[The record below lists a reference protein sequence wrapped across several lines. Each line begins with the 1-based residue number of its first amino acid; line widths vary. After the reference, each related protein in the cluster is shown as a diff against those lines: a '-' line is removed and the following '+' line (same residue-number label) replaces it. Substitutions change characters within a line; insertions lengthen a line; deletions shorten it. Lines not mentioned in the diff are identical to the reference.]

1 MAAKPRP
8 SYTPVQWGW
17 VDLELHVKKKKE
29 WATPSMQYD
38 FPNVLNSS
46 SCILRWKTMTNERML
61 LALPRQAQDA
71 PKQPAGLFWMIALAG
86 GSRSSKRSLTLATA
100 PGLRQAVA
108 MALRLCSGLGHGRL
122 LSRTDIWSASVAA
135 RH

>member
-46 SCILRWKTMTNERML
+46 QLHSKMENDDKRENVARFAKT
-61 LALPRQAQDA
+61 
-71 PKQPAGLFWMIALAG
+71 
-86 GSRSSKRSLTLATA
+86 GS
-100 PGLRQAVA
+100 
-108 MALRLCSGLGHGRL
+108 GR
-122 LSRTDIWSASVAA
+122 T
-135 RH
+135 

>member
-38 FPNVLNSS
+38 FPNVLNS
-46 SCILRWKTMTNERML
+46 CILRWKTMTNERML
-61 LALPRQAQDA
+61 LDLPRQAQDA